1 MMKSKKSEL
10 LIPAGNVE
18 LEATLTVPDGA
29 KSIVIFS
36 HGSGSSRFSPRNN
49 FVAHYLNDHG
59 MATLL
64 TDLLTGEEDEV
75 YAARFNIALLTSR
88 LISVT
93 NYVLHDPELGR
104 LNVGY
109 FGASTGAASALMAA
123 AELGDLIGAV
133 ISRGGRPDLAGPRLA
148 EVKAPTLLIVGSRDY
163 PVVELNE
170 RALNL
175 LTCKKSMVLIAGAS
189 HLFEEKGKL
198 EEVARLAAKWFSEHL
213 IRKSSLSP
221 IAKI

>member
-1 MMKSKKSEL
+1 MKSKKSEI

-18 LEATLTVPDGA
+18 LEATLTVPEGA
-29 KSIVIFS
+29 KSVVIFS

-49 FVAHYLNDHG
+49 FVAHYLNDQG
-59 MATLL
+59 IATLL
-64 TDLLTGEEDEV
+64 TDLLTVEEDEV
-75 YAARFNIALLTSR
+75 YATRFNIELLTSR
-88 LISVT
+88 LIGVT

-133 ISRGGRPDLAGPRLA
+133 ISRGGRPDLAKPRLA

-163 PVVELNE
+163 PVIELND

-175 LTCKKSMVLIAGAS
+175 LTCKKAMTIVAGAS

-198 EEVARLAAKWFSEHL
+198 EEVARLAAKWFSGHL
-213 IRKSSLSP
+213 TRKSAVSP